1 MRRVERTPRA
11 AALTLV
17 ALLAAGAA
25 GAQDYPVENA
35 PVGTLPVGKSPA
47 EQTAADAAGAA
58 VVEPTA
64 TPEGFATTTVEGTP
78 TPDTP
83 PAAQAAAPPADAPN
97 AAAAPTAT
105 EPASPGSAVAT
116 GGGPQPDAAADT
128 QAPPVAAA
136 APDAGGDA
144 DATPAGHAPTDAPL
158 SADGTTSPAPVVADA
173 AAVDAAPAVGDT
185 APAAGDTAPAPFL
198 IDPSGN
204 PPERA
209 GPVASFSLLGTEIA
223 VGTRADLGW
232 RVGESF
238 DGSAV
243 STPVVVLHGAKPGP
257 RLCLT
262 AAVHGDELNGIE
274 VVRRIVNEVDP
285 KTLSG
290 TLIGVPVVNLLG
302 FSRGTR
308 YLPDRRDLNRF
319 FPGSPGGSAAAR
331 IAHRLFNEIVLQC
344 DALVDFHT
352 GSFDRANLPQVRG
365 DLTVPAVLAFT
376 RGFGATPVLHSPGAR
391 GMLRLAASFRGIPA
405 VTFEVGAPQRI
416 EPEQIE
422 VAVQAISTLM
432 HKMGMTDS
440 FRLWAEP
447 QATYYESKWV
457 RANDGGMLI
466 STVRLGD
473 RVREGQR
480 LGKVVDPLRNSEQ
493 EIVSPFRGRV
503 IGLALN
509 QVVLPGFAAYHIGI
523 ETSEQGAVEEALLPA
538 PGVDA
543 IERMEGDEMS
553 PPPAIEGE
561 PRSEPD
567 SPMPPD

>member
-1 MRRVERTPRA
+1 MRRAESGHRARA
-11 AALTLV
+11 AV
-17 ALLAAGAA
+17 ALLAILLPAA
-25 GAQDYPVENA
+25 VGAQDYPVENA
-35 PVGTLPVGKSPA
+35 PVGTLPVGRGQPA
-47 EQTAADAAGAA
+47 
-58 VVEPTA
+58 VIA
-64 TPEGFATTTVEGTP
+64 TPPSAATAQPPVEVPETSA
-78 TPDTP
+78 T
-83 PAAQAAAPPADAPN
+83 PADAPATAVGAPSDSAVFTPAPSAPDANALPVAAGDAEPTQADADGVQPN
-97 AAAAPTAT
+97 AAAID
-105 EPASPGSAVAT
+105 SM
-116 GGGPQPDAAADT
+116 
-128 QAPPVAAA
+128 
-136 APDAGGDA
+136 GDA
-144 DATPAGHAPTDAPL
+144 TAPAVP
-158 SADGTTSPAPVVADA
+158 ADPAPAPVETAMDGDA
-173 AAVDAAPAVGDT
+173 AAPAVGAA
-185 APAAGDTAPAPFL
+185 APVADAGADAAAPFVDEPAPAPFL

-209 GPVASFSLLGTEIA
+209 GPVAPFMILGSEIA

-238 DGSAV
+238 DGNAV
-243 STPVVVLHGAKPGP
+243 TTPVVVLHGAKPGP

-285 KTLSG
+285 RTLGG
-290 TLIGVPVVNLLG
+290 TVIGVPVVNLLG

-331 IAHRLFNEIVLQC
+331 IAHSLFNEIVVHC

-365 DLTVPAVLAFT
+365 DLTEPAVLAFT

-432 HKMGMTDS
+432 HKMGMSSS

-457 RANDGGMLI
+457 RSNDGGMLI

-480 LGKVVDPLRNSEQ
+480 LGKVVDPLRNTEQ
-493 EIVSPFRGRV
+493 EILSPFRGRV

-523 ETSEQGAVEEALLPA
+523 ETSEQGAVEEALAPA
-538 PGVDA
+538 PGVDP
-543 IERMEGDEMS
+543 IERMEGDEME
-553 PPPAIEGE
+553 PPPVPDGE

>member
-1 MRRVERTPRA
+1 MVMRRAEPRRGA
-11 AALTLV
+11 AAFALTAAFLV
-17 ALLAAGAA
+17 GSA

-35 PVGTLPVGKSPA
+35 PVGTLPVGKAPA
-47 EQTAADAAGAA
+47 E
-58 VVEPTA
+58 
-64 TPEGFATTTVEGTP
+64 
-78 TPDTP
+78 
-83 PAAQAAAPPADAPN
+83 
-97 AAAAPTAT
+97 
-105 EPASPGSAVAT
+105 
-116 GGGPQPDAAADT
+116 
-128 QAPPVAAA
+128 QAPPVPAAEPAATTATSAATTVESAAQAGQSPQDSSDTPLAAA
-136 APDAGGDA
+136 TAASVLPDAA
-144 DATPAGHAPTDAPL
+144 E
-158 SADGTTSPAPVVADA
+158 A
-173 AAVDAAPAVGDT
+173 A
-185 APAAGDTAPAPFL
+185 APAAGDDRGGVQQPAPAADPPASASAPVSTGPMVGTSPAVDVATAAQPPGDGPVAPPAMPSPAAADAAADPAGQFGDGSGLAPEPFL

-209 GPVASFSLLGTEIA
+209 GPVAPFSLLGVEIA
-223 VGTRADLGW
+223 VGARADLGW

-238 DGSAV
+238 DGNAV

-285 KTLSG
+285 KTLGG
-290 TLIGVPVVNLLG
+290 TVIGVPVVNLLG

-319 FPGSPGGSAAAR
+319 FPGTPGGSAAAR
-331 IAHRLFNEIVLQC
+331 IAHSLFNDIVLQC

-457 RANDGGMLI
+457 RSNDGGMLI

-493 EIVSPFRGRV
+493 EILSPFRGRV

-523 ETSEQGAVEEALLPA
+523 ETSEQGAVEEALTPA

-543 IERMEGDEMS
+543 IERMEGDEME
-553 PPPAIEGE
+553 PPPVGEGE

-567 SPMPPD
+567 APMPPD

>member
-1 MRRVERTPRA
+1 MVMRRVESRHG
-11 AALTLV
+11 AALALIVGLV
-17 ALLAAGAA
+17 AGAV

-35 PVGTLPVGKSPA
+35 PVGALPVGKSPA
-47 EQTAADAAGAA
+47 EQAA
-58 VVEPTA
+58 T
-64 TPEGFATTTVEGTP
+64 
-78 TPDTP
+78 
-83 PAAQAAAPPADAPN
+83 
-97 AAAAPTAT
+97 
-105 EPASPGSAVAT
+105 
-116 GGGPQPDAAADT
+116 DAAAEPAAEPAVPTGEDGAASAAGT
-128 QAPPVAAA
+128 FQPEPPPA
-136 APDAGGDA
+136 APDALPSAVPDTGSVPVATGVAVPEQGEATDSTVQPPPA
-144 DATPAGHAPTDAPL
+144 AITPASTIEPV
-158 SADGTTSPAPVVADA
+158 TTETGES
-173 AAVDAAPAVGDT
+173 AAPAVDGATTGMPSPDDPPSPSSVGPDAVAGGA
-185 APAAGDTAPAPFL
+185 APSPDATSPTPDPFL

-209 GPVASFSLLGTEIA
+209 GPVAPFSLLGVEIA

-243 STPVVVLHGAKPGP
+243 TTPVVVLHGAKPGP

-285 KTLSG
+285 KTLGG
-290 TLIGVPVVNLLG
+290 TVIGVPVVNLLG

-319 FPGSPGGSAAAR
+319 FPGTPGGSAAAR
-331 IAHRLFNEIVLQC
+331 IAYNLFNDIVLHC

-432 HKMGMTDS
+432 HKMGMSSS

-480 LGKVVDPLRNSEQ
+480 LGKVVDPLRNAEQ
-493 EIVSPFRGRV
+493 EILSPFRGRV

-523 ETSEQGAVEEALLPA
+523 ETSEQGAVEEALAPA

-543 IERMEGDEMS
+543 IERMEGDEME
-553 PPPAIEGE
+553 PPPAAETE